1 MSPGEDSLIIYRR
14 AGRGFSRKT
23 VRATVNRLQLE
34 VAEGMPFSCLLT
46 DDRELRRLNRTFLNK
61 DYPTDVLSFPE
72 EEALGEIA
80 VSVERATEQAAEHG
94 HSPETEIGI
103 LLLHGLLH
111 LMGLDHERDRGKMRR
126 TELSWRKKLGLP
138 AGLIER
144 TDK

>member
-1 MSPGEDSLIIYRR
+1 M
-14 AGRGFSRKT
+14 
-23 VRATVNRLQLE
+23 
-34 VAEGMPFSCLLT
+34 
-46 DDRELRRLNRTFLNK
+46 NRTFLNK

-94 HSPETEIGI
+94 HSTEAEIGI
-103 LLLHGLLH
+103 LILHGLLH
-111 LMGLDHERDRGKMRR
+111 LMGLNHEMDRGKMRR
-126 TELSWRKKLGLP
+126 TEQSWRKKLGLP